1 MIIPDEEGC
10 MALLEKFNTPEHIV
24 LHSRKVW
31 DVARVVAEGLLRNDH
46 SLQMELL
53 RASCLLHDIAKYPCI
68 VERKGFHDV
77 VGGEMLVEEGLP
89 EVARIVDQHVILRD
103 VGGDVVGEEH
113 VLFYADKRVV
123 HDRLVTLEE
132 RFEYLAN
139 TYGKT
144 PFLLDRLSE
153 MRDRTFL
160 LEKRIFRLLDFNPE
174 DLADLIETREAF

>member
-77 VGGEMLVEEGLP
+77 VGVEMLVEEGLP
-89 EVARIVDQHVILRD
+89 
-103 VGGDVVGEEH
+103 
-113 VLFYADKRVV
+113 
-123 HDRLVTLEE
+123 
-132 RFEYLAN
+132 
-139 TYGKT
+139 
-144 PFLLDRLSE
+144 
-153 MRDRTFL
+153 
-160 LEKRIFRLLDFNPE
+160 
-174 DLADLIETREAF
+174 

>member
-1 MIIPDEEGC
+1 

-31 DVARVVAEGLLRNDH
+31 DVARIVAEGLMRNDH
-46 SLQMELL
+46 SLHMELL

-68 VERKGFHDV
+68 VDRKGFHDV

-89 EVARIVDQHVILRD
+89 EVARIVNQHVILRD
-103 VGGDVVGEEH
+103 EGGEVVREEH

-144 PFLLDRLSE
+144 Q
-153 MRDRTFL
+153 FL
-160 LEKRIFRLLDFNPE
+160 LERLGEMREKTFKLEERIFGLLDFDPA
-174 DLADLIETREAF
+174 DLADLIVTPETS